1 MYIYFNYFGNYIFLK
16 IKVYSKWFGNGLA
29 TTIKK
34 ARNVLITTQ
43 LQTFNVPEAGVEP
56 ARFPTGV

>member
-34 ARNVLITTQ
+34 ARNILIYNTITN
-43 LQTFNVPEAGVEP
+43 F
-56 ARFPTGV
+56 